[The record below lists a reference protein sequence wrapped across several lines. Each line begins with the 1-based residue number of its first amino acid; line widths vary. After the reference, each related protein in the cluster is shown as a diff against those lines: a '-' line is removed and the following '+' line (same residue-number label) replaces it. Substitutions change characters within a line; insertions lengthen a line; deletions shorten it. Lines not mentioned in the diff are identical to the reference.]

1 MARKAT
7 PYAIKCELL
16 KSLIE
21 KIQCHICKAVPG
33 LVEDQQNRYVCIKG
47 HCLCENCKDRICPS
61 PCGSTRSNPNP
72 AIQHLLK
79 DLPAYCIYFKNGCTT
94 IFSDSENRDDHMKG
108 CIFRKVNCPSQSSSF
123 SCKNPIL
130 FKDLSDHVNFFHK
143 EHLNNYV
150 KSNGNKFD
158 VTYSLFSKWLNKFDG
173 SDNGHWWNLKQLKTS
188 DGSVFYAVSIIENKS
203 VYHWIYFLGSPQ
215 EVMILTTFYNTK
227 YLVLTIY

>member
-33 LVEDQQNRYVCIKG
+33 LAEDQQNRYVCKKG
-47 HCLCENCKDRICPS
+47 HCRCENCKSRICPS
-61 PCGSTRSNPNP
+61 PCDATTSNPNP

-108 CIFRKVNCPSQSSSF
+108 CIFRKVNCPSQSLSF
-123 SCKNPIL
+123 SCKDPIL

-158 VTYSLFSKWLNKFDG
+158 VNYSLFSKFLNKLDG

-188 DGSVFYAVSIIENKS
+188 DGSVFYAVSIIEKKS

-215 EVMILTTFYNTK
+215 EVMIFTIFYNNK
-227 YLVLTIY
+227 YLLPIC